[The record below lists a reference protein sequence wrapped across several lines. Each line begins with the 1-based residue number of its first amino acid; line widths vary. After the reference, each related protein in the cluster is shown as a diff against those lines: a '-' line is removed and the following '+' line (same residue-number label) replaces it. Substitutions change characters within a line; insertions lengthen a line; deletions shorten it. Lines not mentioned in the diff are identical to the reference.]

1 MTMHLKPILRYQL
14 RDYLTS
20 GAVLF
25 LVNVLLFAA
34 AFVGLISF
42 GTSN

>member
-1 MTMHLKPILRYQL
+1 MTMRLKPILRYQL

-34 AFVGLISF
+34 FVGLISF
-42 GTSN
+42 GPSD